1 MTEKAE
7 RIDHVNDA
15 MACLIAADGYLSAD
29 MPHETG
35 EYKSDVIA
43 VAQVH
48 ATLALVEQ
56 QRIANLIA
64 LGNAE
69 HGPYRYLDAG
79 WTDLTSM
86 DALGSAAVL
95 LGIELKEESK

>member
-1 MTEKAE
+1 MRE

-15 MACLIAADGYLSAD
+15 MACLIAADGHLSAE
-29 MPHETG
+29 MPRETG

-43 VAQVH
+43 AAQVH

-64 LGNAE
+64 LGSAE
-69 HGPYRYLDAG
+69 HDPYRYLDAG
-79 WTDLTSM
+79 RTGLMSM
-86 DALGSAAVL
+86 DAYGAAAVL